1 MKHNYLFTLALA
13 VVMAFVGVGCEK
25 SPEETPEAPVLTLAK
40 ATDSVAA
47 GATSYSLSVESN
59 CDWTATASQGV
70 AVDPASGNGDAT
82 VALSFAANTAYE
94 PVTYTVTFAAKG
106 VESQTF
112 TLTQVAADKPVPV
125 LTVAASAEVAAEAT
139 SYELAVE
146 SNYPW
151 TATASEGLTISPAAG
166 DGNGT
171 VALTFAANETYEAAT
186 YTVTFA
192 VEGLDPKTF
201 TLTQAG
207 KPAPVLTVAAS
218 AEVAA
223 EATSY
228 ELAVESNYPWT
239 ATASEGLTISPAAGD
254 GNGTVALTFAANETY
269 EAATYTVTF
278 AVEGL
283 DPKTF
288 TLTQAALQ
296 PVVASGT
303 YWLFATKDG
312 KTSAMTSLGTK
323 NYGYAESEA
332 VVNGVSY
339 AENVF
344 TLALVEG
351 VKDGYTICDVNGKY
365 YYQEAGTTYKTFNVG
380 TDATLAGCVWIIS
393 KNEDQTYNIVNR
405 ASGKHIRYGEG
416 TYTSFGAYAE
426 SEFNGSVAIQLVA
439 AENAKPRP
447 VLNVSADTSV
457 GNDATTYS
465 IEVESN
471 LAWTATASEGV
482 TLDKA
487 AGEGNGTVVMT
498 FAANETAEA
507 IARTVTFTAEGLT
520 KVFTLTH
527 KAPAAEGA
535 AVLLDEDFSSL
546 KTWSSTN
553 VTTLKA
559 NNLTWTTAGGSM
571 YEQQGCIKFG
581 KSSAAANTGV
591 KLPTL
596 SSLTAATDV
605 VLTFKAVSSDSG
617 YTMVVSATGGATVGT
632 LSPKAITKYS
642 GGAINSGADTAT
654 KMADAFA
661 QSTAEFS
668 VTIQGVTAETVISI
682 VASGSAKRWYLD
694 DVKIEAVK

>member
-112 TLTQVAADKPVPV
+112 TLTQVAADKPV
-125 LTVAASAEVAAEAT
+125 
-139 SYELAVE
+139 
-146 SNYPW
+146 
-151 TATASEGLTISPAAG
+151 
-166 DGNGT
+166 
-171 VALTFAANETYEAAT
+171 
-186 YTVTFA
+186 
-192 VEGLDPKTF
+192 
-201 TLTQAG
+201 
-207 KPAPVLTVAAS
+207 PVLTVAAS